1 MSGTAKPKLMVVHS
15 LSQMVCKKAS
25 FKKTSN
31 SWPNDIWVDP
41 AALTED
47 HILWRWLNWN
57 FTWGRT
63 GYRHTMWFSG
73 HPYILDSD
81 RFGFACNYGAPKSM
95 FLHHCSHEMTS
106 LGHAVEP
113 ISDTAPFSLKS
124 IDPHVFHHFSGCIIS
139 DLSLYPTDLSTSL
152 LMCSCWL
159 LMSAIAWLNRV

>member
-1 MSGTAKPKLMVVHS
+1 MTHKRMSGMAKPKLMVVHS
-15 LSQMVCKKAS
+15 LSQMVGKKKAS

-63 GYRHTMWFSG
+63 GYRHTMSFSG
-73 HPYILDSD
+73 RPYILDSD
-81 RFGFACNYGAPKSM
+81 RFGFACNYGTPKSM
-95 FLHHCSHEMTS
+95 LHHHCSHEMTS

-124 IDPHVFHHFSGCIIS
+124 T
-139 DLSLYPTDLSTSL
+139 TDLSTFL

-159 LMSAIAWLNRV
+159 LMSANAWLNRV